1 MSAERR
7 ADATQPAP
15 SPDPSNPIDE
25 QIAGEHGTT
34 LVPDPGAE
42 AAPDSP
48 SEPRDGVEVDE
59 DQGVVTRREES
70 SVGPGAGE
78 SAVVRVT
85 MPIQREDDKA
95 TRTRHPTLR
104 DTSPESR
111 GR

>member
-1 MSAERR
+1 MPAERR
-7 ADATQPAP
+7 ADATQPA
-15 SPDPSNPIDE
+15 
-25 QIAGEHGTT
+25 T

-48 SEPRDGVEVDE
+48 SEPQDDVEVDE

-85 MPIQREDDKA
+85 TPIQREDDEP

-104 DTSPESR
+104 DRSPESR
-111 GR
+111 GE